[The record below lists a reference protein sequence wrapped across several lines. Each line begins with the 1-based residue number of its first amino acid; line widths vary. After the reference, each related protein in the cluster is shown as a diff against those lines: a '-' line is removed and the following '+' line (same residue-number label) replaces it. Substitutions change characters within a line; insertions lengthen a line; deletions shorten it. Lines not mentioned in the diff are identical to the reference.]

1 MILSIAHFWILGLW
15 IVFLI
20 YWAIAA
26 TFIKAGVGRVLTRE
40 GIAIRLAFAAAIIIA
55 ITIARRF
62 PEFRTAQL
70 AEFHSAAMA
79 IAGAIIA
86 TVGAAFAFAARA
98 AIGRNWATPA
108 TRRTDTE
115 LVTTGPYRLVR
126 HPIYSGI
133 LLMMIGTAVGIVP
146 AWWFL
151 VVFAGAYFIYSARRE
166 EQIMAD
172 RFPDTYP
179 AYRARTKMLL
189 PFIL

>member
-15 IVFLI
+15 IAFLI

-26 TFIKAGVGRVLTRE
+26 TFIKADVGRVLTRE
-40 GIAIRLAFAAAIIIA
+40 GIVIRLGFAAAIIIA
-55 ITIARRF
+55 ISIARRF
-62 PEFRTAQL
+62 PEFRTTQL
-70 AEFHSAAMA
+70 AEPNGAAMA
-79 IAGAIIA
+79 VAGAIIA

-126 HPIYSGI
+126 HPIYSGV
-133 LLMMIGTAVGIVP
+133 LLMMIGTAVGTVP
-146 AWWFL
+146 LWWFAAL
-151 VVFAGAYFIYSARRE
+151 IAGAYFVYAARRE
-166 EQIMAD
+166 EQILVD
-172 RFPDTYP
+172 RFPEAYP